1 MQAADG
7 EHGFLCVVNPTNRAI
22 ITDAY
27 YTPLWRGRDAATRER
42 AGPVHFNG
50 QGACLLPLSAPIAGG
65 YLYHSSWELTSNEA
79 ASTNPTPGTVIRD
92 IGTATRGIS
101 RRHASGTA
109 ARGIGHRH
117 ASIARLTFSAPVSGT
132 GEIAFSSRMKLLS
145 CKGGLVKGV
154 IEEPWG
160 LMVSIS
166 VRSPSIHVELE
177 ADD

>member
-7 EHGFLCVVNPTNRAI
+7 ERGFLCVVNPTNRAI

-42 AGPVHFNG
+42 VGPVHFNG
-50 QGACLLPLSAPIAGG
+50 QGARLLPLSVPIAGG

-92 IGTATRGIS
+92 I
-101 RRHASGTA
+101 GTA